1 MPPLLPS
8 PFSLT
13 VDSMALRCYSFAR
26 TGEDAAYLAFDIPL
40 EQVEQGLEFVVNDG
54 KTVPCSA
61 RIDLDKSDYSRL
73 YLYNETTGKWQYLN
87 SYKDGVITL
96 DTAGRYL
103 LTNENLRF
111 ANINWSFFIAGG
123 AVLVVIAVA
132 YIAFKKRYWFW

>member
-1 MPPLLPS
+1 MITPVCTSTTRPPES
-8 PFSLT
+8 GST
-13 VDSMALRCYSFAR
+13 C
-26 TGEDAAYLAFDIPL
+26 
-40 EQVEQGLEFVVNDG
+40 
-54 KTVPCSA
+54 
-61 RIDLDKSDYSRL
+61 
-73 YLYNETTGKWQYLN
+73 N

-111 ANINWSFFIAGG
+111 ANINWTFFIAGG